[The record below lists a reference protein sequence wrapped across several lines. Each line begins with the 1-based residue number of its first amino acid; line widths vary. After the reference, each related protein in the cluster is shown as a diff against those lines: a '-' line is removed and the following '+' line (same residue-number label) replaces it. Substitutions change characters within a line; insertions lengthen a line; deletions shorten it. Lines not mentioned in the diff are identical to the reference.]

1 MCSQYDRNVAAPVT
15 PAACTHAANTG
26 LGGGTTRREFLT
38 AGAGLVAGGAA
49 TQLLP
54 ARALAQEPGATSADG
69 DIRGLQGQRRILLKG
84 GVVLTLD
91 RQIGDF
97 PQADVL
103 IEDGKIREVRPNL
116 AVSNDAVAVVDASNM
131 IVLPGFVDTHHHH
144 YQGILRN
151 VLPDG
156 ILADYFRDVSGL
168 LTRAYEPAD
177 AYAGELVTALGAI
190 ERGITTVVDTSQVS
204 HSPAHTDEAIR
215 GLRESGIRA
224 LFAYSTGQ
232 GDAVQHPQDIRRLK
246 PQFFASEDQLLTL
259 ALQAGLAN
267 AQFWPLA
274 RDLGVPIVEHV
285 VGSVTPAADL
295 ILELAQ
301 DRQLGPDVEFIHC
314 TGLNESAW
322 QAIADNGVHVSL
334 AVPIE
339 MQMRHGMPP
348 IQRTLDHGI
357 RPSLS
362 SDVDTNMAQ
371 DPFTLM
377 RSAFTLQRVLLNE
390 RALNGEDNLPP
401 LLTARDVLEFATI
414 DGARCAH
421 LDRKVGTL
429 TPGKEADIVLLR
441 TDRLNVWP
449 LNNAPGAVVTLM
461 DSSNVD
467 AVFIA
472 GEVRKWR
479 GSLVGVDVPRVLRLA
494 QESRD
499 AVMRRA
505 GFPMSLVG

>member
-1 MCSQYDRNVAAPVT
+1 MRDEYPGDPAAPDT
-15 PAACTHAANTG
+15 
-26 LGGGTTRREFLT
+26 LEGGGQAASAAPRGGTARREFLK
-38 AGAGLVAGGAA
+38 ASAGLVAGGAA
-49 TQLLP
+49 AQMLP
-54 ARALAQEPGATSADG
+54 GRALAQEGGVANAEAEL
-69 DIRGLQGQRRILLKG
+69 RGLREQRRILLRG

-91 RQIGDF
+91 RQVGDF

-103 IEDGKIREVRPNL
+103 IEDGKIREVRPNI
-116 AVSNDAVAVVDASNM
+116 AVSGDAAVVDATNM

-246 PQFFASEDQLLTL
+246 PQYFASNDQLLTL

-267 AQFWPLA
+267 AAVWPLA
-274 RDLGVPIVEHV
+274 RELDVPIVEHV
-285 VGSVTPAADL
+285 VGGVTPASDIL
-295 ILELAQ
+295 LELAAG
-301 DRQLGPDVEFIHC
+301 RQLGPDVEFIHC
-314 TGLNESAW
+314 TGLTAPAW
-322 QAIADNGVHVSL
+322 QAIADNGIHVSL

-348 IQRTLDHGI
+348 IQQTLDHGL

-377 RSAFTLQRVLLNE
+377 RATFTLQRVLLNE
-390 RALNGEDNLPP
+390 RALHGEENLPP

-414 DGARCAH
+414 EGARGAH

-429 TPGKEADIVLLR
+429 TPGKEADVVLLR

-449 LNNAPGAVVTLM
+449 LNNAAGAVVTLM

-467 AVFIA
+467 GVFIA
-472 GEVRKWR
+472 GRVRKWR
-479 GSLVGVDVPRVLRLA
+479 GSLVDVDVARVLRLA

-505 GFPMSLVG
+505 GYERNVVG

>member
-1 MCSQYDRNVAAPVT
+1 MSQDD
-15 PAACTHAANTG
+15 
-26 LGGGTTRREFLT
+26 
-38 AGAGLVAGGAA
+38 A
-49 TQLLP
+49 TL
-54 ARALAQEPGATSADG
+54 RAL
-69 DIRGLQGQRRILLKG
+69 QGGRRILLQG

-91 RQIGDF
+91 RQVGDF
-97 PQADVL
+97 PRADVL
-103 IEDGKIREVRPNL
+103 IEDGKIREVRPNIT
-116 AVSNDAVAVVDASNM
+116 AADAVVVDATNT

-168 LTRAYEPAD
+168 LTRNYEPQD

-190 ERGITTVVDTSQVS
+190 ERGLTTVVDTSQVS
-204 HSPAHTDEAIR
+204 HTPAHTDEALR

-232 GDAVQHPQDIRRLK
+232 GDGVQHPRDIRRLK
-246 PQFFASEDQLLTL
+246 PRYFNSDDQLVTL
-259 ALQAGLAN
+259 ALQAGLAS
-267 AQFWPLA
+267 AADWPLA
-274 RDLGVPIVEHV
+274 RELVVPIVEHA
-285 VGSVTPAADL
+285 VGTLTPASDI
-295 ILELAQ
+295 ILGLAQ
-301 DRQLGPDVEFIHC
+301 NRQLGPDVEFIHC
-314 TGLNESAW
+314 AGLSAAAW

-348 IQRTLDHGI
+348 IQETLDHGL

-390 RALNGEDNLPP
+390 RALQGEENLPP
-401 LLTARDVLEFATI
+401 LLTARDVLELATI
-414 DGARCAH
+414 EGARGAH
-421 LDRKVGTL
+421 LERKVGTL

-449 LNNAPGAVVTLM
+449 LNNVVGAVVTLM
-461 DSSNVD
+461 DASNVD
-467 AVFIA
+467 TVFI
-472 GEVRKWR
+472 GGQVRKWR
-479 GSLVGVDVPRVLRLA
+479 GSLVGVDVARVMRLA

-499 AVMRRA
+499 AVMQRA
-505 GFPMSLVG
+505 GFQMNLVG

>member
-1 MCSQYDRNVAAPVT
+1 MCSQSDRNRAAPET
-15 PAACTHAANTG
+15 TEARGHAVSPSPR
-26 LGGGTTRREFLT
+26 GGTSRREFVKS
-38 AGAGLVAGGAA
+38 GAGLVAGGAA
-49 TQLLP
+49 AQMWP
-54 ARALAQEPGATSADG
+54 GRALAQETGVTDADAEL
-69 DIRGLQGQRRILLKG
+69 RALRGQRRILLRG

-91 RQIGDF
+91 RQVGDF
-97 PQADVL
+97 AQADVL
-103 IEDGKIREVRPNL
+103 IEAGKIREVRPNIV
-116 AVSNDAVAVVDASNM
+116 VSGDGTAVVDASNM

-177 AYAGELVTALGAI
+177 AYAGELVTALGAV

-204 HSPAHTDEAIR
+204 HTPAHTDEAIR
-215 GLRESGIRA
+215 GLQESGIRA

-232 GDAVQHPQDIRRLK
+232 GDGVQHPQDIRRLR
-246 PQFFASEDQLLTL
+246 PRYFASEDQLLTL

-267 AQFWPLA
+267 ARSWPLA
-274 RDLGVPIVEHV
+274 REIGVPIVEHV
-285 VGSVTPAADL
+285 VGGATPASDF

-301 DRQLGPDVEFIHC
+301 ARQLGPDVEFIHC
-314 TGLNESAW
+314 TGLTEPAW
-322 QAIADNGVHVSL
+322 RAIAENGVHVSI

-348 IQRTLDHGI
+348 IQPALDYGI

-371 DPFTLM
+371 DAFTLM
-377 RSAFTLQRVLLNE
+377 RSTFTLQRVLLNE
-390 RALNGEDNLPP
+390 RALSGEENLPP
-401 LLTARDVLEFATI
+401 LLTAREVLEFATI
-414 DGARCAH
+414 EGARCAH
-421 LDRKVGTL
+421 LDRKIGTL
-429 TPGKEADIVLLR
+429 TPGKEADVVLLR

-449 LNNAPGAVVTLM
+449 LNNATGAVVTLM

-499 AVMRRA
+499 AVMRRS
-505 GFPMSLVG
+505 GFQLNLVG